1 MATLTYYSF
10 SKRHRSTLQP
20 TSGTDLT
27 DVYLKDGCS
36 ITKPVFLLSFDSP
49 PTFNY
54 MKYEGRYY
62 FVTEIRNVANDF
74 WEIEGEED
82 YLSSWKTEIGSAQ
95 AMILYASGSTANIID
110 PRIQTTSPIY
120 VSTELDN
127 ISDITLTDNNQGTII
142 LSITGK
148 GSFGNYVMEQSN
160 KVFELIDNVDI
171 FANANIT
178 DAATGLKQLF
188 MGGNAGANIKGAI
201 ALPFLSSN
209 MLAGGIEDLYLGAY
223 PCTDSGGNPIRGYK
237 VTDPIAKG
245 SFNVNIP
252 WRYSDWRRHSPYTA
266 LYLYLPL
273 IGTMA
278 LPVDDL
284 INDSSIHGNYAINIT
299 SGSVSVEIYGNT
311 SGKIIATASSN
322 CAMATPFGSSNIDVS
337 QAATGIISGA
347 TAILG
352 GLAASNPLT
361 KASIMIGG
369 TAASIAGFTGAYK
382 GENSGTGGL
391 GGGSSHGLTKVVRL
405 TSISKDLTDS
415 QANLD
420 PIMGKPLMKKD
431 TIGNYSGYVQTDGA
445 QVLGAM
451 LGSEAEMI
459 NSLLDGG
466 IYYE

>member
-10 SKRHRSTLQP
+10 TKRHRSTLQP
-20 TSGTDLT
+20 TSGTDI

-36 ITKPVFLLSFDSP
+36 LTNPVFLLNLSAI

-54 MKYEGRYY
+54 MKFEGRYY
-62 FVTEIRNVANDF
+62 FVTDVRSVAQDL

-82 YLSSWKTEIGSAQ
+82 YLASWKSAIGSTI
-95 AMILYASGSTANIID
+95 AMILYASGSTADIID
-110 PRIQTTSPIY
+110 PRIQVTSPIY
-120 VSTELDN
+120 VDTQLDN
-127 ISDITLTDNNQGTII
+127 ISGITLTDNNQGTII

-148 GSFGNYVMEQSN
+148 GSFGNFVMEQSN
-160 KVFELIDNVDI
+160 KVFELIDNIDV
-171 FANANIT
+171 FAATEIT

-188 MGGNAGANIKGAI
+188 MGGAAADNIKGAI
-201 ALPFLSSN
+201 ALPFLSTN
-209 MLAGGIEDLYLGAY
+209 MLAGGIEDLYLGQY

-245 SFNVNIP
+245 SFNVSIP
-252 WRYSDWRRHSPYTA
+252 WRFSDWRRHSPYTA

-273 IGTMA
+273 IGTMS

-284 INDSSIHGNYAINIT
+284 INDSAIEGNYAINIT
-299 SGSVSVEIYGNT
+299 SGSVSVEVKGST
-311 SGKIIATASSN
+311 SGRIIATASSN

-337 QAATGIISGA
+337 KAASGIISGA

-352 GLAASNPLT
+352 GLASSNAFT
-361 KASIMIGG
+361 KAAVMIGG

-382 GENSGTGGL
+382 GENSGAGGL

-405 TSISKDLTDS
+405 TAISKELTDS

-420 PIMGKPLMKKD
+420 SVMGKPLMKKA
-431 TIGNYSGYVQTDGA
+431 TIGNYSGFIQTDGA
-445 QVLGAM
+445 QVTGNM

>member
-20 TSGTDLT
+20 TSGTDI

-36 ITKPVFLLSFDSP
+36 LTKPVFLLNLSGVPS
-49 PTFNY
+49 FNY
-54 MKYEGRYY
+54 MKFEGRFY
-62 FVTEIRNVANDF
+62 FVTDVRSVAQDL

-82 YLSSWKTEIGSAQ
+82 YLASWKTDIGTTS

-110 PRIQTTSPIY
+110 PRIQVTSPIY
-120 VSTELDN
+120 VDTQLDN

-142 LSITGK
+142 LSITGV
-148 GSFGNYVMEQSN
+148 GSFGNYVMESSN
-160 KVFELIDNVDI
+160 KVFELLKNVDV
-171 FANANIT
+171 FANTEIT
-178 DAATGLKQLF
+178 TIESGLIQLF
-188 MGGNAGANIKGAI
+188 TGGAAPNNIKGAI
-201 ALPFLSSN
+201 ALPFLSTN
-209 MLAGGIEDLYLGAY
+209 MLAGGIEDLYLGQY

-245 SFNVNIP
+245 TFSVSIP
-252 WRYSDWRRHSPYTA
+252 WRFSDWRRHSPYTA

-273 IGTMA
+273 IGTMS

-284 INDSSIHGNYAINIT
+284 INDSAIEGTYAINIT
-299 SGSVSVEIYGNT
+299 SGSVSVEVKGAT
-311 SGKIIATASSN
+311 SGRIIATASSN

-337 QAATGIISGA
+337 KAASGIISGA

-352 GLAASNPLT
+352 GLASSNPYT
-361 KASIMIGG
+361 KAAVMIGG
-369 TAASIAGFTGAYK
+369 TAASIAGFTGSYQ
-382 GENSGTGGL
+382 GQNSGAGGL

-405 TSISKDLTDS
+405 TSVSKELTDT

-420 PIMGKPLMKKD
+420 SIMGKPLMKKA
-431 TIGNYSGYVQTDGA
+431 TIGSYSGFIQTDGA
-445 QVLGAM
+445 QISGNM
-451 LGSEAEMI
+451 LGSEADVI

>member
-20 TSGTDLT
+20 TSGTDIT

-36 ITKPVFLLSFDSP
+36 ITKPVFLLSFSSP

-54 MKYEGRYY
+54 MKYEGRFYY
-62 FVTEIRNVANDF
+62 VTEIRNVANDL

-82 YLSSWKTEIGSAQ
+82 YLASWKTEIGSTS
-95 AMILYASGSTANIID
+95 AMILYASGSLANIID
-110 PRIQTTSPIY
+110 PRIQTTAPIY
-120 VSTELDN
+120 VATELDN
-127 ISDITLTDNNQGTII
+127 ISDITLTDNNQGTVI
-142 LSITGK
+142 LSITGV
-148 GSFGNYVMEQSN
+148 GSFGNFVMEQSN
-160 KVFELIDNVDI
+160 KVFDLIKNIDA
-171 FANANIT
+171 FAISEIT
-178 DAATGLKQLF
+178 TVEKGLQQLF
-188 MGGNAGANIKGAI
+188 MGGAAANNIKGAI
-201 ALPFLSSN
+201 ALPFLSTN
-209 MLAGGIEDLYLGAY
+209 MLAGGIEDLYLGRY

-245 SFNVNIP
+245 SFSVTIP

-266 LYLYLPL
+266 LYIYLPL

-284 INDSSIHGNYAINIT
+284 INDSSIEGDYAINIT
-299 SGSVSVEIYGNT
+299 SGSVSVEIRGAT
-311 SGKIIATASSN
+311 SQRVIATASSN
-322 CAMATPFGSSNIDVS
+322 CAMSTPFGSSNIDVS
-337 QAATGIISGA
+337 KGASGIVAGA

-352 GLAASNPLT
+352 GLASGNALS
-361 KASIMIGG
+361 KAAVMVGG

-382 GENSGTGGL
+382 GENTGAGGL
-391 GGGSSHGLTKVVRL
+391 GGGSSHGLTKVVKL
-405 TSISKDLTDS
+405 TSVSKELTDT

-420 PIMGKPLMKKD
+420 PIMGKPLMKRAVIS
-431 TIGNYSGYVQTDGA
+431 TYSGYVQTDGA
-445 QVLGAM
+445 QVVGAM

>member
-20 TSGTDLT
+20 TSGTDI

-36 ITKPVFLLSFDSP
+36 LTKPVFLLNLSAI

-54 MKYEGRYY
+54 MKFEGRYY
-62 FVTEIRNVANDF
+62 FVTDVRSVAQDL

-82 YLSSWKTEIGSAQ
+82 YLASWKSAIGSTI

-110 PRIQTTSPIY
+110 PRIQVTSPIY
-120 VSTELDN
+120 VDTQLDS
-127 ISDITLTDNNQGTII
+127 ISGITLTDNNQGTII

-148 GSFGNYVMEQSN
+148 GSFGNFVMEQSN
-160 KVFELIDNVDI
+160 KVFELIDNIDV
-171 FANANIT
+171 FAATEIT
-178 DAATGLKQLF
+178 DAATGLQQLF
-188 MGGNAGANIKGAI
+188 MGGAAADNIKGAI
-201 ALPFLSSN
+201 ALPFLSTN
-209 MLAGGIEDLYLGAY
+209 MLAGGIEDLYLGQY

-245 SFNVNIP
+245 SFNVSIP
-252 WRYSDWRRHSPYTA
+252 WRFSDWRRHSPYTA

-273 IGTMA
+273 IGTMS

-284 INDSSIHGNYAINIT
+284 INDSAIEGTYAINIT
-299 SGSVSVEIYGNT
+299 SGSVSVEVKGST
-311 SGKIIATASSN
+311 SGRIIATASSN

-337 QAATGIISGA
+337 KAASGIISGA

-352 GLAASNPLT
+352 GLSSSNAYT
-361 KASIMIGG
+361 KAAVMIGG

-382 GENSGTGGL
+382 GENSGAGGL

-405 TSISKDLTDS
+405 TSISKELTDS

-420 PIMGKPLMKKD
+420 SVMGKPLMKKA
-431 TIGNYSGYVQTDGA
+431 TIGNYSGFIQTDGA
-445 QVLGAM
+445 QVSGNM
-451 LGSEAEMI
+451 LGSEAEVI